1 MTDLTPALVVVD
13 SRNIFHQTD
22 AATGF
27 RLRPQVPGVVE
38 AMKDYGFDAL
48 EVHVGLALPRAQ
60 DRADLPVAAAENG
73 KYMTEVEAADRGSVL
88 LGELHRKDGRRGSVK
103 VEEKQVDVACA
114 VDICRHAALISKHD
128 SKFKAIIVLS
138 QDTDMTPA
146 LRYAD
151 EVGVPLV
158 LAAHERVEYRGFSY
172 MLLTERAFRAMGQIK
187 EPLAGHALRSK
198 VAAAVS
204 GPDLW
209 CDWKVE
215 GWDPSRERVI
225 VAAADGLRGVTKTD
239 HVGDC
244 REGDLVRLRV
254 AGVDWGRRRN
264 DFPLLTCTAK
274 RPSSGHDHR
283 ADFQTSVVRRRRA
296 VTEVELETPVG
307 GKKRLTYPPGG
318 FVSRS
323 EVLVDVA
330 EPKRP
335 LLVGPLQIHPSR
347 DVMQAKPLCVTPFER
362 AKEATT
368 VGKVGSGRVLIAHS
382 PTDPPELGAR
392 YAAVMVESGGG
403 RPVVKLVSSA
413 LP

>member
-27 RLRPQVPGVVE
+27 RLRPQVSGVVE

-48 EVHVGLALPRAQ
+48 EVHVGLALPRTQ

-73 KYMTEVEAADRGSVL
+73 KYMSEVESADRGSVL

-114 VDICRHAALISKHD
+114 VDICRYAALISRHE
-128 SKFKAIIVLS
+128 SRFRAIVVLS

-146 LRYAD
+146 LKYAG

-158 LAAHERVEYRGFSY
+158 LAAHERVERRGFSY
-172 MLLTERAFRAMGQIK
+172 LLLTERAFRSMGQIK
-187 EPLAGHALRSK
+187 EPLAGHALRSM
-198 VAAAVS
+198 VARAVT
-204 GPDLW
+204 GPELW
-209 CDWKVE
+209 CEWKIQ
-215 GWDPSRERVI
+215 GWDASRERLI
-225 VAAADGLRGVTKTD
+225 VATADGLRGVTKEE
-239 HVGDC
+239 HVGDR
-244 REGDLVRLRV
+244 REGETVQLRV
-254 AGVDWGRRRN
+254 AGIDWGRRRN

-274 RPSSGHDHR
+274 RPSPGHDHR
-283 ADFQTSVVRRRRA
+283 DDFHVAVVRRRRA
-296 VTEVELETPVG
+296 VTEVEFEAPVG

-323 EVLVDVA
+323 EVVVDVL

-335 LLVGPLQIHPSR
+335 LLVGPLQVHPSR
-347 DVMQAKPLCVTPFER
+347 DVMQAKPICVTPFER

-368 VGKVGSGRVLIAHS
+368 VGKAGSSRVLIAHS
-382 PTDPPELGAR
+382 PTDPPVLGAR
-392 YAAVMVESGGG
+392 YAAVLVESGGG
-403 RPVVKLVSSA
+403 RPIVKLVSSA